1 MSTSK
6 KIIFFIIRW
15 GNVQIQSHGGLGAG
29 RKELCSSGWLWSR
42 CPFYYWGCCCS
53 FLFKFAAFCLAG
65 EALLAGEKL
74 LDVVKI
80 CLKML
85 SGCGEKL
92 VVVVQTVVHAL
103 FLFFH
108 TSCFCTYPRAHA
120 SFLCTAISV
129 V

>member
-1 MSTSK
+1 
-6 KIIFFIIRW
+6 
-15 GNVQIQSHGGLGAG
+15 
-29 RKELCSSGWLWSR
+29 
-42 CPFYYWGCCCS
+42 
-53 FLFKFAAFCLAG
+53 LFKSVASCLAG

-80 CLKML
+80 CLKIL

-103 FLFFH
+103 FLLFH

-120 SFLCTAISV
+120 SFLCTAIPVVWMLPVLIFRDGWSTILYVHCVHLLMWSLTKLDFLFYDFSV
-129 V
+129 IYYDFSKFQPK